1 MMIDYDKEQIVTAF
15 RYLPPQNTREGTIT
29 RYTLWASLDWNKWEK
44 LASGEFSNIV
54 NNPIWQTI
62 KFTPM
67 KARVLRLE
75 ADQLAEGDRMA
86 FEDVE
91 VVTHP

>member
-1 MMIDYDKEQIVTAF
+1 MV
-15 RYLPPQNTREGTIT
+15 YLGFYWILFSLFSVIKN
-29 RYTLWASLDWNKWEK
+29 YTSWASLDWNRWEK

-62 KFTPM
+62 KFNPV

-91 VVTHP
+91 VVTQP